1 MQVRVRLLT
10 APCWC
15 RYSPLP
21 VTAAS
26 RHSQLWFRDLDFFIQ
41 LLLCTFVLHN
51 NHLGGL
57 FRIYFN
63 FSCVLCGSL
72 EKKCLG
78 DVETRCQSNTSSP
91 SLCRRVKIIFLST
104 GAVPKLF
111 WNFIS
116 VFADGNIINRE
127 CRPGSFSLK
136 MWEIA
141 IKLATQVI
149 QLPAEPVLVDY
160 YGGFHHWYCLKHVDV
175 GDLWSPY
182 IGLQS

>member
-1 MQVRVRLLT
+1 MRRCKNTSATHFNWKTIELTTRMQVRVRLLT

-26 RHSQLWFRDLDFFIQ
+26 RHSQLWFRDLCFFNF
-41 LLLCTFVLHN
+41 CFVL
-51 NHLGGL
+51 LYSTTIISGDYSEY
-57 FRIYFN
+57 IYFN

-72 EKKCLG
+72 EEKCLG

-136 MWEIA
+136 M
-141 IKLATQVI
+141 
-149 QLPAEPVLVDY
+149 
-160 YGGFHHWYCLKHVDV
+160 
-175 GDLWSPY
+175 
-182 IGLQS
+182 